1 VAAFCGLANPAS
13 FWQTLRTIGIDP
25 VFTWAF
31 DDHHSYKWIE
41 LQRLA
46 AQARTQG
53 ANVLLT
59 TEKDAMNLPERAGD
73 ILMGALV
80 DLYWLRIGIQIDDE
94 PGLMRLIET
103 SLT

>member
-1 VAAFCGLANPAS
+1 VAAFCGLANPAT
-13 FWQTLRTIGIDP
+13 FWQTLKTIGIDP

-31 DDHHSYKWIE
+31 DDHHSYKWVE

-46 AQARTQG
+46 AQARTNG

-80 DLYWLRIGIQIDDE
+80 DLYWLRIGIQVDDE
-94 PGLMRLIET
+94 TGLMRLIET